1 MKKYVKAEIEE
12 EIRDFLEFNEKEY
25 TTCTILFNTK
35 KIKVVLRRNFIAQM
49 PTLKKRESSLIDNLR
64 AQFKVQNKRSE

>member
-1 MKKYVKAEIEE
+1 MKKYVKADIEE

>member
-1 MKKYVKAEIEE
+1 MKKYVKADIEE
-12 EIRDFLEFNEKEY
+12 EIRDFLEFNEKEH